1 MVALVLR
8 IKFEEITFAKTVE
21 TAAIVEQVRKDVRAI
36 VGEDV
41 FVNAIAAGRSR
52 AHNSPFWSAYQ
63 EPLSS
68 RLHASSASQGQLPQQ
83 SCQGCDG

>member
-36 VGEDV
+36 VGED
-41 FVNAIAAGRSR
+41 FSVNAIAAGRSR
-52 AHNSPFWSAYQ
+52 SSQFPILVSISATAV
-63 EPLSS
+63 LSG
-68 RLHASSASQGQLPQQ
+68 LW
-83 SCQGCDG
+83 